1 MKRLLTAAIGVPS
14 ALFAVFR
21 FPEWAFLLLLLAVF
35 EWAALEFLA
44 MVRPLAPR
52 APWRLLLVTVPV
64 AAVALERALARGLVA
79 TEVGLH
85 PNWLLLLAAAIA
97 IVPPVAV
104 MLVRTPVEEAIPATA
119 ILAWGTL
126 YFAAPVASLA
136 ILQQLDPWVFFLLLA
151 IVWLGDAAAYYVG
164 SAWGKHR
171 LAPVV
176 SPKKSWEGAIAGLAI
191 SIAAT
196 AVWSFWRHGAVDL
209 ALLAV
214 ACATA
219 IASQLGDLV
228 ESLVKRA
235 ANVKDSG
242 AILPGHGGIFDRFDA
257 MFLAAPV
264 LLLGLW
270 IAGLEIAR

>member
-1 MKRLLTAAIGVPS
+1 MKRLLTAAIGVPA

-21 FPEWAFLLLLLAVF
+21 FPEWAFLLLLLVVF
-35 EWAALEFLA
+35 EWAAIEFLA
-44 MVRPLAPR
+44 MVRPLAPE
-52 APWRLLLVTVPV
+52 APWRLLLVSVPL
-64 AAVALERALARGLVA
+64 AAVAIERGLSA
-79 TEVGLH
+79 GLSRGLTLDAH
-85 PNWLLLLAAAIA
+85 WLLLLASAIA

-104 MLVRTPVEEAIPATA
+104 LLARTPIEQTIPATA

-126 YFAAPVASLA
+126 YFAAPVASLVL
-136 ILQQLDPWVFFLLLA
+136 LQQLDPWIFFLLLA
-151 IVWLGDAAAYYVG
+151 IVWLGDTAAYYVG
-164 SAWGKHR
+164 SAWGRHR

-176 SPKKSWEGAIAGLAI
+176 SPKKSWEGAIAGLAT
-191 SIAAT
+191 SLAAT
-196 AVWSFWRHGAVDL
+196 AIWSLWRLDAVDP

-214 ACATA
+214 ALATA

-242 AILPGHGGIFDRFDA
+242 AILPGHGGMFDRFDA

-264 LLLGLW
+264 MLLGLW
-270 IAGLEIAR
+270 IAGFELAR